1 MDVGKAHDQEGGE
14 EEDPA
19 IDICTDPEP
28 EEEDTDGLSPG
39 TRASW
44 NATIAAHAQ
53 APRPDNTFGSPFALQ
68 CQWRTH
74 AGRSHSIPICVDVL
88 IQSPLPHTITFCN
101 ALSQATGAGTAG

>member
-1 MDVGKAHDQEGGE
+1 VDDDAMLATGSVPDIDMPPLADMDAGKAHDQEGGE

-68 CQWRTH
+68 
-74 AGRSHSIPICVDVL
+74 
-88 IQSPLPHTITFCN
+88 
-101 ALSQATGAGTAG
+101 